1 MRKVL
6 RHYWQKLKHLRRKQA
21 ILVIGTFVFVMTS
34 YALILR
40 AVTLDNDT
48 ASSEPGISLASSSSS
63 DENVS
68 QVASEPATSSTLASS
83 SAISSLPSTQIEA
96 QEQSSAP
103 ATIQE
108 ATTLT
113 ADGDGYTVSAV
124 FDASSRL
131 PVGVELKV
139 KQVTSDSQDYQNALA
154 KAQAALDGKSLAFAT
169 FFDISFTYQGKEVQP
184 QAPVK
189 VTLQTKDNLAGQEQA
204 LKVVHITSAG
214 KTELIN
220 PESVSLTESQTK
232 VTYTVS
238 SFSVQGLVLEKT
250 EQSSEATTSD
260 TESSSSETSPS
271 SQGQGTSTSATTTE
285 AAENRT
291 LTFVYENAEGQEESI
306 TTVTKKDGETLENLP
321 ATPFKTGY
329 HFDHWQNKATGETVT
344 ADTVVNGDM
353 TIEAVYT
360 EIKIY
365 TVTVHYYYHNTS
377 KGDDVTFD
385 TEIYQ
390 LEANETPY
398 RINPPASTKVSKNDD
413 SSLPQDATYYPETP
427 LIELTKEELLEK
439 SDADG
444 KMELSIQYVSAS
456 SEYNIHY
463 MLKDFDDKG
472 YSEIEKVTAH
482 GVIGSIVSPKVLD
495 YPYATFEKTDPEELT
510 KEKGQDFVLTP
521 KSWTKNIS
529 ERI

>member
-40 AVTLDNDT
+40 ADTLDNDT

-83 SAISSLPSTQIEA
+83 SAISSLPSSQIEA

-250 EQSSEATTSD
+250 A
-260 TESSSSETSPS
+260 
-271 SQGQGTSTSATTTE
+271 
-285 AAENRT
+285 
-291 LTFVYENAEGQEESI
+291 LC
-306 TTVTKKDGETLENLP
+306 
-321 ATPFKTGY
+321 
-329 HFDHWQNKATGETVT
+329 
-344 ADTVVNGDM
+344 
-353 TIEAVYT
+353 
-360 EIKIY
+360 
-365 TVTVHYYYHNTS
+365 
-377 KGDDVTFD
+377 
-385 TEIYQ
+385 Q
-390 LEANETPY
+390 L
-398 RINPPASTKVSKNDD
+398 
-413 SSLPQDATYYPETP
+413 
-427 LIELTKEELLEK
+427 
-439 SDADG
+439 
-444 KMELSIQYVSAS
+444 
-456 SEYNIHY
+456 
-463 MLKDFDDKG
+463 
-472 YSEIEKVTAH
+472 
-482 GVIGSIVSPKVLD
+482 
-495 YPYATFEKTDPEELT
+495 
-510 KEKGQDFVLTP
+510 
-521 KSWTKNIS
+521 
-529 ERI
+529 